1 MPNTFRSLIRGIKD
15 NDSDNGSISLSISRF
30 KNSSKADPAISL
42 IIVSLGILLTASSG
56 SWDITNHLLNRP
68 ETFFSPPHAG
78 LYSGVV
84 LVLIGSLMAFWHNRH
99 NNNKMSDDD
108 DDDNRKSLPIY
119 LRLVLVGV
127 VMLILA
133 GPLDFVWHT
142 AFGLDGLLS
151 PPHAVL
157 TIGMVLCSIGAFLGL
172 ISKNNCYVSSGKM
185 KTKINIEAMNNRDS
199 YSTVELENTNTSSN
213 DTTIYN
219 KRSPLFIII
228 SIAAIWITIS
238 GIIYMTSLPFSDT
251 DYFKFNPNPILGGL
265 IATLCFPFLVSFIL
279 FTSWEI
285 TKKFGVLSATG
296 MVFIFINLVTTI
308 LPNEDLVFT
317 IPFYLINMIPIVV
330 VDLLLSLLNM
340 RLSQLP
346 SSLSKVLH
354 SQTGKLI
361 MKVVTGVVLG
371 LTFFMLYFPL
381 LTHTYNEVSINPQP
395 VWPNVTASIY
405 FKTINEMYP
414 LLIVSSIATG
424 ILGVM
429 ISSKLFGH
437 LLHDIHRMTKYIH
450 FRIND
455 S

>member
-1 MPNTFRSLIRGIKD
+1 MANTFRSLIRGMKD
-15 NDSDNGSISLSISRF
+15 NDNDNGSISLSISRF

-84 LVLIGSLMAFWHNRH
+84 LVLIGSLMAFRHNRH
-99 NNNKMSDDD
+99 NNSKMSDDD
-108 DDDNRKSLPIY
+108 DDDRKSLPTY

-133 GPLDFVWHT
+133 GPLDFAWHT

-172 ISKNNCYVSSGKM
+172 ISKNNCYSSSGKM
-185 KTKINIEAMNNRDS
+185 KTKINIETMNNRDS
-199 YSTVELENTNTSSN
+199 YSTVELENTSTG
-213 DTTIYN
+213 TIYN

-228 SIAAIWITIS
+228 SITAIWITIS

-340 RLSQLP
+340 RLSQSP
-346 SSLSKVLH
+346 SSLSKVSH
-354 SQTGKLI
+354 SQTGKSI
-361 MKVVTGVVLG
+361 MNVVTGVVLG

-381 LTHTYNEVSINPQP
+381 LAHTYNEVSNNTQP

-405 FKTINEMYP
+405 FEMINEMYT

-437 LLHDIHRMTKYIH
+437 PLHDTHRRTKCIH

-455 S
+455 G